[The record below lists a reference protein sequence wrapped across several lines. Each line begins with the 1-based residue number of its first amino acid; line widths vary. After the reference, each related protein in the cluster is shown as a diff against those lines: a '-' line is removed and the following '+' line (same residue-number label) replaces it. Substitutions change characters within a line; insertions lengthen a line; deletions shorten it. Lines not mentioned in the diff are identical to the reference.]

1 MFPNP
6 KFAWWELTLLHWR
19 CWIPCC
25 HGNVS
30 VISGTVSYPGPEETL
45 LDESV
50 FRNVPEKSFSLDELA
65 FYHNKLLLK
74 NS

>member
-30 VISGTVSYPGPEETL
+30 VVSGTVSYPGPEETL